1 MDVKLPHLGD
11 GADSGTVVGI
21 LVKSG
26 ASVKKGQ
33 NIIELETGKA
43 VAPIPAPADGKVSRI
58 AVKEGDKLG
67 VGGLI
72 LVLETAESGASAAS
86 TSAEPAA
93 ANSFASAPK
102 PSTPAPRKAAGV
114 ESVSAPEAQPD
125 QFPQRTEDE
134 SEFVEAIVN
143 ENPAA
148 GPYVRRV
155 ARDLGLDLR
164 VISGSGKS
172 GQIIIGDLKAYV
184 AQLHALASRPRV
196 APVIAAPASGSRPE
210 PPVACIDFSQWGP
223 IQRKALTP
231 LRKTI
236 AARMVESATTLP
248 AVTQFDEAD
257 ITSLHELRGR
267 QAAEFEAKGVRL
279 TMTSYFV
286 KAVASVLRKHPILNA
301 SLDMGVGEVV
311 YKDYVHIGLAVDTE
325 SGLLVPVIRDADKK
339 DLLTLSREIQEL
351 AQKAR
356 ERKLSLAEMQGGT
369 FTISNQGGIGGGHFT
384 PIINKPE
391 VAILG
396 LGRSLHKPVVRDGQI
411 VSRLVMP
418 LALTYDHR
426 LIDGGAA
433 ARFTVDLVK
442 AFEAGV

>member
-21 LVKSG
+21 LVKPG
-26 ASVKKGQ
+26 ALIKKGQ

-43 VAPIPAPADGKVSRI
+43 VAPIPAPADGKVSSI

-72 LVLETAESGASAAS
+72 LVLEATDNGGSSASS
-86 TSAEPAA
+86 SAERANKGTSSPAPKAPAA
-93 ANSFASAPK
+93 AAPKLAPTESRASAEAHRVP
-102 PSTPAPRKAAGV
+102 PPPAP
-114 ESVSAPEAQPD
+114 
-125 QFPQRTEDE
+125 EDD
-134 SEFVEAIVN
+134 SDFVETIVS

-148 GPYVRRV
+148 GPHVRRV

-164 VISGSGKS
+164 VIPGSGKS
-172 GQIIIGDLKAYV
+172 GQIVIGDLKAYV
-184 AQLHALASRPRV
+184 ARLRALAGRPRV
-196 APVIAAPASGSRPE
+196 APVVATPAPGVRQEPAVAS
-210 PPVACIDFSQWGP
+210 IDFAQWGP
-223 IQRKALTP
+223 IQRKPLTP

-236 AARMVESATTLP
+236 AVRMVESATTLP
-248 AVTQFDEAD
+248 TVTQFDEAD
-257 ITSLHELRGR
+257 ITRLNELRGQ

-286 KAVASVLRKHPILNA
+286 KAVASALKKHPVLNA
-301 SLDMGVGEVV
+301 SLDLAAGEVV

-325 SGLLVPVIRDADKK
+325 AGLLVPVLRDADKK

-351 AQKAR
+351 AHKAR
-356 ERKLSLAEMQGGT
+356 ERKLSLADMQGGT

-396 LGRSLHKPVVRDGQI
+396 LGRSVQKPVIRDGQV
-411 VSRLVMP
+411 VSRLMMP
-418 LALTYDHR
+418 VALTYDHR

-442 AFEAGV
+442 AFETGV